1 MLALEKGTARGEH
14 KPATV
19 FRTGDNDFVC
29 INFYISHLVS
39 SDRVVMRPS
48 LKVHGYRDA
57 FPCIITALTVVVSD
71 AFLWDGSCRTSVYRQ
86 WVFAMP
92 HLALPFIGAHWWEHN
107 SNSNFFFF
115 ACCCDSAGRFS
126 ATRSILQTPAVS
138 NNKLDGNIW
147 WIINIK
153 FL

>member
-107 SNSNFFFF
+107 SNSNFFFRVLLWF
-115 ACCCDSAGRFS
+115 GWTIFCNTVNIAD
-126 ATRSILQTPAVS
+126 TRREQQQARWEHMM
-138 NNKLDGNIW
+138 DH
-147 WIINIK
+147 
-153 FL
+153 